1 MSLKR
6 LTEYLDINHVKYT
19 ELHHSPAFTAQQIA
33 ESAHIPGKELAK
45 TVIVKLDGKLAMVV
59 VASNDKVD
67 LDAVKEASG
76 AHKVELASEREFRDK
91 FPECETG
98 AMPPFG
104 NLFGMDVY
112 IDKHLAEDKKIAF
125 NAGSHSELMWVPYDD
140 FVKLVHP
147 KILH

>member
-6 LTEYLDINHVKYT
+6 LTEYLDINHVKYA
-19 ELHHSPAFTAQQIA
+19 ELHHSPAYTAQQIA
-33 ESAHIPGKELAK
+33 EAAHIPGKELAK
-45 TVIVKLDGKLAMVV
+45 TVIVKLDSKLAMVV
-59 VASNDKVD
+59 VPSNDKVD
-67 LDAVKEASG
+67 LEAVRKASG
-76 AHKVELASEREFRDK
+76 AHKIELASEHEFKNK

-104 NLFGMDVY
+104 NLFGMEVY

-125 NAGSHSELMWVPYDD
+125 NAGSHSELMWVLYED
-140 FVKLVHP
+140 FIKLVHP